1 MSQMKSKEKTLWH
14 DGLQYDLL
22 LGIALELI
30 VLFVSILFWHMQFPK
45 LAIAKAA
52 ILNLLYLV
60 LALPLLVSIFGF
72 SARSMENI
80 FWTRLFTTLAWPALL
95 AGILAALIL
104 CLIPPYCSGS
114 TKPKQYMQIDQDVNE
129 AMVADLQQLFPET
142 ILPTAGDVSYQYYTY
157 TSILENS
164 LHISL
169 GETLDEASFQREAAR
184 IDALPTLTSGTR
196 TEGEGI
202 TLIDVK
208 TPEGLLLHLSLDAAC
223 HRIIYSASCQQHRS

>member
-45 LAIAKAA
+45 LAVAKAA

-60 LALPLLVSIFGF
+60 LALPLLVGIFGL
-72 SARSMENI
+72 SARSMENA
-80 FWTRLFTTLAWPALL
+80 FWTRLFTRLAWPSLL
-95 AGILAALIL
+95 AGILATLVL

-114 TKPKQYMQIDQDVNE
+114 TKPKQYMKIDQGVDK
-129 AMVADLQQLFPET
+129 AMVADLRQLFPET
-142 ILPTAGDVSYQYYTY
+142 ILPTAGDVSYQYYKY

-169 GETLDEASFQREAAR
+169 GETLDEAGFQREAAR
-184 IDALPTLTSGTR
+184 IDALSMLTSATR
-196 TEGEGI
+196 TEGDGI
-202 TLIDVK
+202 TLIDLR
-208 TPEGLLLHLSLDAAC
+208 TPEGLTLHLSLDAAC
-223 HRIIYSASCQQHRS
+223 HRIIYSASCQQH

>member
-1 MSQMKSKEKTLWH
+1 MKPKEKTLWQ

-45 LAIAKAA
+45 LAVAKTAV
-52 ILNLLYLV
+52 LNLLYLV
-60 LALPLLVSIFGF
+60 LALPLLVGIFGL
-72 SARSMENI
+72 SAGSMENA
-80 FWTRLFTTLAWPALL
+80 FWTRLLTRLAWPALT
-95 AGILAALIL
+95 AGIIATLIL

-114 TKPKQYMQIDQDVNE
+114 SKVKQYMHIDQGVDE
-129 AMVADLQQLFPET
+129 HMATDIRQLFPEA
-142 ILPTAGDVSYQYYTY
+142 ILPTAGDVSYQYYKY

-169 GETLDEASFQREAAR
+169 GETLDEASFQREADR
-184 IDALPTLTSGTR
+184 IKTLPLLTSGTR
-196 TEGEGI
+196 TEGDGI

-208 TPEGLLLHLSLDAAC
+208 TPEGLILHLSLDDAC
-223 HRIIYSASCQQHRS
+223 HRIIYSASCRQHRS

>member
-45 LAIAKAA
+45 LAVAKASVP
-52 ILNLLYLV
+52 NLLYLV
-60 LALPLLVSIFGF
+60 LALPLLVGIFGL
-72 SARSMENI
+72 SARSMENT
-80 FWTRLFTTLAWPALL
+80 FWTRLFTQLAWPTLL
-95 AGILAALIL
+95 DGVLAALIL

-114 TKPKQYMQIDQDVNE
+114 TKPKQYMQIDQGIDEN
-129 AMVADLQQLFPET
+129 MLADLQQLFPET
-142 ILPTAGDVSYQYYTY
+142 ILPTAGDVSYQYYKY

-184 IDALPTLTSGTR
+184 IDALPMLTSGTR
-196 TEGEGI
+196 TEGENI
-202 TLIDVK
+202 TLIDLQ

-223 HRIIYSASCQQHRS
+223 HRIIYSASCQHH